1 MYFAKDSNK
10 NSKLVMIKK
19 RPFFLFSTLFIS
31 LSITFL
37 YGQELP
43 LKVRESSIL
52 QDSLSK
58 MGFYVKPVREKADI
72 RFTTEEAVKY
82 LQEKYNSA
90 SWQNL
95 SEPLRE
101 AIGQLIFYATNKP
114 YDSLK
119 AFFEKY
125 PFDSINIPPE
135 KFLIFDTVRVK
146 IPVVMTDSMI
156 RADSALYFQKI
167 DSLKSDTIK
176 IKNIKRSM
184 PVVILKDTCL
194 LIVTDSLKEFRPR
207 SGSHPF
213 RVYKN
218 PFLGDSLSAA
228 VKALTDYIQERDSS
242 IIVFKGTSSNE
253 LPIWLNSKSNT
264 MSRYWLR
271 NEYDDSVTVWL
282 GSIGRD
288 TIGIYLEEG
297 IMFRRLAKHTNI
309 SDAQLN
315 IKEIN
320 SRQLQ
325 ELNKIYV
332 KPRYWKYR
340 SEATFVL
347 NQAMQSNWVKGG
359 ENSIS
364 TTMDI
369 TSFANY
375 ENKEMK
381 LISNNF
387 VRLKYG
393 LIKPGDK
400 HIRKNLDLLETN
412 SKLNHKA
419 FGKFDLSATM
429 LFKTQIAKG
438 YNYPND
444 SVPVSKFFNPAI
456 LTLGLGLDYK
466 PNKTTSINVAP
477 LSYKATF
484 VPDTAG
490 IDQTQYG
497 VPKDRRS
504 LHEPGASVQI
514 NNELRLLK
522 NINMVNRMQLFTNY
536 SHNPQN
542 IDIDW
547 EMILNVQLN
556 WFTDLRLNT
565 HLIFD
570 DDTKTVVNDKEGNPV
585 IGTDGQP
592 KKTARIQ
599 FKELLGVS
607 FVFRF

>member
-1 MYFAKDSNK
+1 M
-10 NSKLVMIKK
+10 MKK
-19 RPFFLFSTLFIS
+19 RPFFLFSTLCFLFS
-31 LSITFL
+31 VTFL
-37 YGQELP
+37 WGQELP
-43 LKVRESSIL
+43 LKELDSSL
-52 QDSLSK
+52 LKDSLSK
-58 MGFYVKPVREKADI
+58 MGFYVKPVQTKADI
-72 RFTTEEAVKY
+72 KFTTEEAIKY
-82 LQEKYNSA
+82 LQEKYNSGY
-90 SWQNL
+90 WRNL
-95 SEPLRE
+95 SEPLRV
-101 AIGQLIFYATNKP
+101 AIGQLLFYATNKP
-114 YDSLK
+114 FDSLK
-119 AFFEKY
+119 VFLEKY
-125 PFDSINIPPE
+125 PYDSINIPPE
-135 KFLIFDTVRVK
+135 KFYVFDTIRVK
-146 IPVVMTDSMI
+146 IPVVLPGSFT
-156 RADSALYFQKI
+156 RVADSIFYIQKI
-167 DSLKSDTIK
+167 DSLESDTARS
-176 IKNIKRSM
+176 KNILS
-184 PVVILKDTCL
+184 PASVVILKDTCL
-194 LIVTDSLKEFRPR
+194 LIVKDTLKEYKPP
-207 SGSHPF
+207 SELHPF
-213 RVYKN
+213 KVYKS
-218 PFLGDSLSAA
+218 PFLGDSLLSA
-228 VKALTDYIQERDSS
+228 VKALTDYIEERDST

-253 LPIWLNSKSNT
+253 LPIWLNSKSKT

-332 KPRYWKYR
+332 KPRYWKFR

-400 HIRKNLDLLETN
+400 PIRKNLDLLETN

-419 FGKFDLSATM
+419 FGKFDISATM
-429 LFKTQIAKG
+429 LLKTQISKG

-444 SVPVSKFFNPAI
+444 SIPVSKFFNPAI

-466 PNKTTSINVAP
+466 PNKTTSINIAP

-497 VPKDRRS
+497 VPKNRRS
-504 LHEPGASVQI
+504 LHEPGASAQI
-514 NNELRLLK
+514 NSELRLLK
-522 NINMVNRMQLFTNY
+522 NINMVNRIQLFTNY
-536 SHNPQN
+536 THNPQN

-570 DDTKTVVNDKEGNPV
+570 DDTKTVVND
-585 IGTDGQP
+585 TDGQP